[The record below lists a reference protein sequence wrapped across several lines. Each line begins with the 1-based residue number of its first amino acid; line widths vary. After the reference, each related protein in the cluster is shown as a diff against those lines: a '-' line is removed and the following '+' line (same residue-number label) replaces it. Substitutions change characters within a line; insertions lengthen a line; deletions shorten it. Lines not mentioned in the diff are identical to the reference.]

1 MATVAET
8 PDARKLSIATKLAY
22 GVGDVGPAVVSA
34 ITGFFL
40 NAFLIEIA
48 GVRPASAALIFLLI
62 KVWDAANDPIIGRLT
77 DMTNT
82 RWGRRRP
89 WLLFGAIPFALAF
102 YLHWLVPDLSQAG
115 LFWYYPRI
123 PHNARLSQIATGM
136 VCGGALGNALDRIQH
151 GHVIDFI
158 HYRIPDVI
166 SNVSNL
172 ADHAIVLG
180 VVLIFMDSW
189 RLDRIEARQAALESK
204 TGLDAALDAPTDDPA
219 I

>member
-1 MATVAET
+1 MQEG
-8 PDARKLSIATKLAY
+8 K
-22 GVGDVGPAVVSA
+22 
-34 ITGFFL
+34 
-40 NAFLIEIA
+40 
-48 GVRPASAALIFLLI
+48 
-62 KVWDAANDPIIGRLT
+62 
-77 DMTNT
+77 T
-82 RWGRRRP
+82 RWGQLIAVVLLALLVDQVSK
-89 WLLFGAIPFALAF
+89 WLVIDSMIVGESRIPVPALADVF
-102 YLHWLVPDLSQAG
+102 QITYSLNTGSAFGFMPQAGDVFLVLAILIVAG